1 MSQTFSL
8 YRLQQSDS
16 QIDRAEAR
24 LLAIQKILNDD
35 TELSSAIVNTEQSK
49 TKFLTANE
57 SLKQAEIETQNQRIK
72 LEQTEASLYSGK
84 GHTPKELLDLE
95 NDVGALKRHL
105 INLENVQLEAMVAA
119 EEITIAYDQSQ
130 AELGVVKDNKEKLN
144 VTLQGEHKTLL
155 KELQKLQA
163 ERSAVAGAIP
173 PDLISRYD
181 QLRKEKR
188 GLAVVVISEGSCSA
202 CGSRL
207 TAANIQSSRDSRS
220 IALCPSCGRILYGS

>member
-105 INLENVQLEAMVAA
+105 ITLENVQLEAMVAA

>member
-24 LLAIQKILNDD
+24 LLVIQKILEDD
-35 TELSSAIVNTEQSK
+35 RELSSAIENTEQSK
-49 TKFLTANE
+49 VKFLSANAV
-57 SLKQAEIETQNQRIK
+57 LKQAEADTENQRIK

-105 INLENVQLEAMVAA
+105 STLENIQLEAMAAA
-119 EEITIAYDQSQ
+119 EEISATYKQSQ
-130 AELGVVKDNKEKLN
+130 VELGVVNDNKEKQN
-144 VTLQGEHKTLL
+144 VTLQEERNTLL
-155 KELQKLQA
+155 KELLKLQA

-173 PDLISRYD
+173 PDIISRYD
-181 QLRKEKR
+181 QLRQEKR

-207 TAANIQSSRDSRS
+207 TAANIQSSRDSKS

>member
-1 MSQTFSL
+1 MSQTLTL
-8 YRLQQSDS
+8 YRLQQTDS

-24 LLAIQKILNDD
+24 LLAIKKILADD
-35 TELSSAIVNTEQSK
+35 NELSTAIEHTELSKAKFISANATLE
-49 TKFLTANE
+49 
-57 SLKQAEIETQNQRIK
+57 QAEADTQNQRIK

-105 INLENVQLEAMVAA
+105 TSLENIQLDAMEVA
-119 EEITIAYDQSQ
+119 EEITAAYNQSQ
-130 AELGVVKDNKEKLN
+130 VELGAVKDNKEKQN
-144 VTLQGEHKTLL
+144 ASLQVENNTLL

-163 ERSAVAGAIP
+163 ERSAVAGAIS
-173 PDLISRYD
+173 PDIISRYD
-181 QLRKEKR
+181 LLRLQKR

-207 TAANIQSSRDSRS
+207 TAADIQSARDSRS
-220 IALCPSCGRILYGS
+220 IAHCPSCGRILYGS